1 MKLVL
6 VGATGMIGRR
16 VLDEALRRGHE
27 VTAVARNASGPAG
40 RPGLTVRT
48 GSLFDAPFLADVV
61 AGADVLISAISSK
74 ASPGAT
80 LADAARRLLD
90 AARTAGARLVVVGGA
105 GSLEVAPG
113 ALLVDTPDFPAAYL
127 PEARAQADALAALR
141 AEGDDVDWTYL
152 SPAAEIAPGERTG
165 RFRLGGDQLLVDDS
179 GASRISVEDYAVAL
193 LDEVEKPAHTR
204 QRFTVAY

>member
-6 VGATGMIGRR
+6 IGATGMIGSR
-16 VLDEALRRGHE
+16 VLDEAVRRGHT
-27 VTAVARNASGPAG
+27 VTAVARNTAG
-40 RPGLTVRT
+40 LAERAGVTART
-48 GSLFDAPFLADVV
+48 GSVFDAGFLADVA
-61 AGADVLISAISSK
+61 AGADVVISAISPRV
-74 ASPGAT
+74 SPEGT

-90 AARTAGARLVVVGGA
+90 AARTAGVRLAVVGGA

-113 ALLVDTPDFPAAYL
+113 VLLVDTPDFPEAYQA
-127 PEARAQADALAALR
+127 EARAQRDALEVVR
-141 AEGDDVDWTYL
+141 AEGADVEWTFL

-165 RFRLGGDQLLVDDS
+165 RFRLGGDQLLVDAA
-179 GASRISVEDYAVAL
+179 GTSRISAEDYAVAL